1 MLIEKIEAAS
11 FTNNLLRVQTSRVG
25 ADGKMLAND
34 TIEIPGNLVGEV
46 INGLVNVSQDI
57 SNKIGTTDETTK
69 ESPKKSSKSS
79 KKNKKNKLKLDH
91 FFLYRNYYVFKK

>member
-11 FTNNLLRVQTSRVG
+11 FTNNLLRVQTSKVG

-46 INGLVNVSQDI
+46 INGLVSVSQDI
-57 SNKIGTTDETTK
+57 SNKIGSAEETK
-69 ESPKKSSKSS
+69 KDSPKKTSKST
-79 KKNKKNKLKLDH
+79 KKIRKLTKIRS
-91 FFLYRNYYVFKK
+91 FLAE

>member
-11 FTNNLLRVQTSRVG
+11 FTNNLLRVQTSKVG

-46 INGLVNVSQDI
+46 INGLVSVSQDI
-57 SNKIGTTDETTK
+57 SNKIGTGEETK
-69 ESPKKSSKSS
+69 KDSPKKTSKST
-79 KKNKKNKLKLDH
+79 KKIRKQTKIRS
-91 FFLYRNYYVFKK
+91 FLAE